1 MRTGESRQ
9 PGTQPWRIMAGLKRR
24 FRVVSPQTLL
34 VFSFAVVIIVGSL
47 LLMLPWSRTGG
58 EADYLTALFIS
69 TSAVCVTGLIVV
81 DFPTYYSTFGQVVVL
96 VLIQLGGLGVMTGA
110 ALLFRAMGKR
120 LSLGSQAALQD
131 SLLQMGR
138 AADFRGI
145 FRWILILTFSIE
157 ALGATILFAGFSL
170 ENGPRDAVFPALFQ
184 AVSAFCNAGFST
196 FSDSLMGYRG
206 QPLIVWTVMVL
217 IVLGGLGAAVLVE
230 ITERTVRSRRPTVPI
245 SGRRFSLHTHTVLVA
260 TAILIVAGAGALL
273 VLGLTPGETGVG
285 EWIEAALFQSITART
300 AGFNTISVGALPVTS
315 LLFLIFLMFVGGS
328 PGSCAGGI
336 KTTTAVVWVSEVWS
350 SVRRRDEV
358 VLFDRAIKSS
368 IVRRAALLINL
379 AVGWNFL
386 GVLLLMRF
394 QSMERSGVMDL
405 FFEQISAFGTV
416 GLSTG
421 VTPDLSGPSQLWII
435 ATMFVGRLGP
445 LVLTAWVLG
454 TERRAVRHADG
465 RVLIG

>member
-1 MRTGESRQ
+1 MRTAEGMN
-9 PGTQPWRIMAGLKRR
+9 PAGRRSGPTGWSKRR
-24 FRVVSPQTLL
+24 FRVLSPQGLL
-34 VFSFAVVIIVGSL
+34 VLSFAAVILVGSL

-81 DFPTYYSTFGQVVVL
+81 DFPNYYSTFGQVVVL

-110 ALLFRAMGKR
+110 ALLFRAMGRR
-120 LSLGSQAALQD
+120 LSLRSQAALQD
-131 SLLQMGR
+131 SLLQMNL
-138 AADFRGI
+138 AANFRRL

-157 ALGATILFAGFSL
+157 ALGAAVLFLGFSL
-170 ENGPRDAVFPALFQ
+170 KDGPREALFPAVFQ

-196 FSDSLMGYRG
+196 FSDSMMGYRG
-206 QPLIVWTVMVL
+206 EPLIVWTIMAL
-217 IVLGGLGAAVLVE
+217 IVLGGIGAVVLVELTERSIHRGPSQSMPSRRLSLHSRTVLVTSAVLIAAGAAVL
-230 ITERTVRSRRPTVPI
+230 
-245 SGRRFSLHTHTVLVA
+245 
-260 TAILIVAGAGALL
+260 LL
-273 VLGLTPGETGVG
+273 FGLTPGETGVG

-300 AGFNTISVGALPVTS
+300 AGFNTISIGALPVTS
-315 LLFLIFLMFVGGS
+315 LLLLIALMFIGGS

-336 KTTTAVVWVSEVWS
+336 KTTTAAVWLSEVWS

-358 VLFDRAIKSS
+358 VLFDRALKSS
-368 IVRRAALLINL
+368 IVRRAMLLINL
-379 AVGWNFL
+379 AVAWNFV
-386 GVLLLMRF
+386 GVLLLMYF
-394 QSMERSGVMDL
+394 EGTEHTALMGL

-421 VTPDLSGPSQLWII
+421 VTPHLSGAGQLWII

-454 TERRAVRHADG
+454 AERRMVHHPEG